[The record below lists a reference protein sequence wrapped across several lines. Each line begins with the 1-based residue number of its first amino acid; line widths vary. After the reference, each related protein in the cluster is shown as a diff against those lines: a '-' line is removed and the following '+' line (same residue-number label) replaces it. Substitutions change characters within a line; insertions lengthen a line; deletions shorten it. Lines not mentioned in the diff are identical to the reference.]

1 VGRGGL
7 VGDELVDHGPFGDA
21 RAVVELG
28 FEVKPHLHVLF
39 LDGVYRELSASTVG
53 FTALPHLSTREVG
66 EVLEG
71 IVRMKRPAPQRVP

>member
-1 VGRGGL
+1 
-7 VGDELVDHGPFGDA
+7 
-21 RAVVELG
+21 
-28 FEVKPHLHVLF
+28 VLF

>member
-1 VGRGGL
+1 
-7 VGDELVDHGPFGDA
+7 
-21 RAVVELG
+21 
-28 FEVKPHLHVLF
+28 
-39 LDGVYRELSASTVG
+39 VG